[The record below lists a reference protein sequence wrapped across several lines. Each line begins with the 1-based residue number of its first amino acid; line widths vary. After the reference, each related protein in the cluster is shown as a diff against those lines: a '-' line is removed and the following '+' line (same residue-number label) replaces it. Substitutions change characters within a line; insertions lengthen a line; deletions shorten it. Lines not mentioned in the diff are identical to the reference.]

1 MAAIEEVTINCSTSA
16 FKPAFKTLSV
26 PSTAGANKLFLLLET
41 LKGNGD
47 ARCII
52 YLQSL
57 AASTQPSSFKR
68 SNSTND
74 KLSIGAWWPIVSLVC
89 SIKVL
94 LTGISG
100 WIAKHTA
107 IELLNAGYEVL
118 GTVRNNTL
126 IEQTKETI
134 SQHASID
141 KLSFVELDLLK
152 DDGWNEAAQ
161 GCKYIMHLAS
171 PFPYKVSNNR
181 DSLLAP
187 AVDGTLRVLNAGVNA
202 NVEQIIKTSSIV
214 AMFRK
219 PNRSN
224 PYTFGE
230 NDWTD
235 ENWTKGVTDYF
246 LSKTKAERLA
256 WELMESKGLKNKL
269 TTICPGGVFGDAL
282 DKKGGTSIEYVR
294 QFLKGKFP
302 AAPKWGVLISD
313 VKDVAKAH
321 VACIGN
327 NNVGGRR
334 LIVGKEVKT
343 LIELSQIMAEAM
355 PEYAKKLPKKHLPNF
370 MVKLF
375 SYLDSSAKTMIP
387 DLEITMQTDNSY
399 AEDLLGLKFN
409 PAKGCISET
418 AKSVVR
424 LGLV

>member
-1 MAAIEEVTINCSTSA
+1 MA
-16 FKPAFKTLSV
+16 
-26 PSTAGANKLFLLLET
+26 
-41 LKGNGD
+41 D
-47 ARCII
+47 
-52 YLQSL
+52 
-57 AASTQPSSFKR
+57 
-68 SNSTND
+68 
-74 KLSIGAWWPIVSLVC
+74 
-89 SIKVL
+89 KVL

-107 IELLNAGYEVL
+107 IELLNAGYDVL

-134 SQHASID
+134 SQYASID
-141 KLSFVELDLLK
+141 KLSFTELDLLK

-171 PFPYKVSNNR
+171 PFPFKVSNNR
-181 DSLLAP
+181 NSLLAP
-187 AVDGTLRVLNAGVNA
+187 AVDGTLRVLNAGLNA
-202 NVEQIIKTSSIV
+202 DVEQFIVTSSIA

-219 PNRSN
+219 PIRSN
-224 PYTFGE
+224 PYSFNE

-235 ENWTKGVTDYF
+235 ENWKEGVGDYF
-246 LSKTKAERLA
+246 LSKTKAEKAA

-269 TTICPGGVFGDAL
+269 TMINPGGVFGDAL

-294 QFLKGKFP
+294 QFMKGKFP
-302 AAPKWGVLISD
+302 AAPKWGILISD

-327 NNVGGRR
+327 TKVGGRR
-334 LIVGKEVKT
+334 LIVGKEVKK

-355 PEYAKKLPKKHLPNF
+355 PEYAKKLPKKELPNF
-370 MVKLF
+370 MVKLISLF
-375 SYLDSSAKTMIP
+375 DSSAKTLIP
-387 DLEITMQTDNSY
+387 DLEIVMQTDTRY

-409 PAKGCISET
+409 PAKDCISET

>member
-1 MAAIEEVTINCSTSA
+1 MT
-16 FKPAFKTLSV
+16 K
-26 PSTAGANKLFLLLET
+26 
-41 LKGNGD
+41 
-47 ARCII
+47 
-52 YLQSL
+52 
-57 AASTQPSSFKR
+57 
-68 SNSTND
+68 
-74 KLSIGAWWPIVSLVC
+74 
-89 SIKVL
+89 KVL

-107 IELLNAGYEVL
+107 IELLNTGYEVL
-118 GTVRNNTL
+118 GTVRNNAL

-152 DDGWNEAAQ
+152 DDGWNESAKE
-161 GCKYIMHLAS
+161 CKYIMHLAS
-171 PFPYKVSNNR
+171 PFPFKVSNNR
-181 DSLLAP
+181 NSLLAP
-187 AVDGTLRVLNAGVNA
+187 AVDGTLRVLNAGLNA
-202 NVEQIIKTSSIV
+202 NVEQFIVTSSIA

-219 PNRSN
+219 PKRSN
-224 PYTFGE
+224 PYSFNE

-235 ENWTKGVTDYF
+235 ENWKEGVNDYF
-246 LSKTKAERLA
+246 LSKTKAEKAA

-269 TTICPGGVFGDAL
+269 TMINPGGVFGDAL

-302 AAPKWGVLISD
+302 AAPKWGILISD

-327 NNVGGRR
+327 TKVGGRR
-334 LIVGKEVKT
+334 LIVGKEVKK

-355 PEYAKKLPKKHLPNF
+355 PEYAKKLPKKELPNF
-370 MVKLF
+370 MVKLISLF
-375 SYLDSSAKTMIP
+375 DSSAKTLIP
-387 DLEITMQTDNSY
+387 DLEIVMQTDTTY
-399 AEDLLGLKFN
+399 AEELLGLKFN

>member
-1 MAAIEEVTINCSTSA
+1 MAN
-16 FKPAFKTLSV
+16 
-26 PSTAGANKLFLLLET
+26 
-41 LKGNGD
+41 
-47 ARCII
+47 
-52 YLQSL
+52 
-57 AASTQPSSFKR
+57 
-68 SNSTND
+68 
-74 KLSIGAWWPIVSLVC
+74 
-89 SIKVL
+89 KVL

-107 IELLNAGYEVL
+107 IELLNSGYEVL
-118 GTVRNNTL
+118 GTVRNSTL

-134 SQHASID
+134 SKHASID
-141 KLSFVELDLLK
+141 NLSFVELDLLK

-161 GCKYIMHLAS
+161 GCRYIMHIAS

-187 AVDGTLRVLNAGVNA
+187 AVDGTLRVLNAGINA
-202 NVEQIIKTSSIV
+202 NVDQIIKTSSIV

-235 ENWTKGVTDYF
+235 ENWSEGVTDYF

-302 AAPKWGVLISD
+302 AAPKWGILISD

-327 NNVGGRR
+327 TKVGGRR
-334 LIVGKEVKT
+334 LIVGKEVKK

-355 PEYAKKLPKKHLPNF
+355 PEYAKKLPKKELPNF
-370 MVKLF
+370 MVKLISLF
-375 SYLDSSAKTMIP
+375 DSSAKTLIP
-387 DLEITMQTDNSY
+387 DLEIVMQTDTTY
-399 AEDLLGLKFN
+399 AEELLGLKFN